1 MKYALVLT
9 LLLTA
14 GVVSAQDQKP
24 LGPPA
29 SDEEPKG
36 APPTTWS
43 LEQVGN
49 VPADG
54 RHIGLSWT
62 RDRDPAS
69 TVVIFRRVAPTGST
83 PSSQGRHLHVADRAA
98 QLIPMF
104 MYPETYK
111 TQYYPAFDA
120 SQHPIPKGTKL
131 GVWTVVDAVD
141 GDRSLWIDEVEPG
154 SLYVYALVPAKRAS
168 APDTYESFE
177 NSAVETP
184 PLAPLTPSPLWHQ
197 RWFQALLAA
206 VIAGIL
212 VAAGVVVKR
221 RRRAGARPSG
231 EASSTP

>member
-9 LLLTA
+9 LLLT
-14 GVVSAQDQKP
+14 GVVSAQDQTP

-29 SDEEPKG
+29 TDEEAKG
-36 APPTTWS
+36 APPTRWD
-43 LEQVGN
+43 LEEVN
-49 VPADG
+49 NRVPADG
-54 RHIGLSWT
+54 HHIGLSWS
-62 RDRDPAS
+62 RDQGATG
-69 TVVIFRRVAPTGST
+69 TVVIFRRVAPAGST
-83 PSSQGRHLHVADRAA
+83 SSNQGRHIHVVDRGA
-98 QLIPMF
+98 QLVPMF

-111 TQYYPAFDA
+111 DQYYPAFDA
-120 SQHPIPKGTKL
+120 STHPIPKGTKL
-131 GVWTVVDAVD
+131 GVWTVVDSVD
-141 GDRSLWIDEVEPG
+141 GDRPLWIDEVEPG
-154 SLYVYALVPAKRAS
+154 SLYIYALVPAKRAA

-184 PLAPLTPSPLWHQ
+184 PLATRPPLLINR

-212 VAAGVVVKR
+212 VAAAVIVKR

>member
-1 MKYALVLT
+1 MKYALLLT
-9 LLLTA
+9 LLLT

-29 SDEEPKG
+29 TDEDPKG
-36 APPTTWS
+36 APPTQWS
-43 LEQVGN
+43 LDQVGN

-62 RDRDPAS
+62 RDRDSAG
-69 TVVIFRRVAPTGST
+69 TVVIFRRVAPSGST
-83 PSSQGRHLHVADRAA
+83 PSNEGRHIHVADRAA
-98 QLIPMF
+98 QLVPMF
-104 MYPETYK
+104 LYPETYK

-120 SQHPIPKGTKL
+120 SHHPIPKGTTL

-141 GDRSLWIDEVEPG
+141 GDRPLWIDEVEPG
-154 SLYVYALVPAKRAS
+154 SLYIYALVPATRGT

-177 NSAVETP
+177 NSAIETP
-184 PLAPLTPSPLWHQ
+184 PLAPLTTVLWHR

-212 VAAGVVVKR
+212 VAAAIVVKR